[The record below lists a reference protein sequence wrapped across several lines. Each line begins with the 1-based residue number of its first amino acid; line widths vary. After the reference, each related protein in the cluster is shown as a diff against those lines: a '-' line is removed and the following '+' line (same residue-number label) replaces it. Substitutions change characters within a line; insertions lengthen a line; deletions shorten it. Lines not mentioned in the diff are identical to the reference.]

1 MNNRVHLTL
10 DEVHKTAT
18 EALRAQGYSAKH
30 ARAIAD
36 TVTAAE
42 RDECTSH
49 GLFRIPGYVNALQK
63 APVSPDAEPTF
74 RDLAPAVIQADAH
87 LGFAPLTLQLGADP
101 LEQRA
106 REFGIAAL
114 CIVNSFNLA
123 ALWPEVERLAER
135 GLVAFAFT
143 AALPYVAP
151 AGGTKPV
158 YGTNPMAFGW
168 PRAGR
173 PPLVFDQAS
182 SASARGEIMIHQR
195 DGKPLPEGWAIDSDG
210 NPTTDPATA
219 LAGAQLTFGGY
230 KGAAI
235 ALMVELLAG
244 ALVGDVF
251 SFEAAASDA
260 GKSGTPCGGEF
271 MIAIDPA
278 RCVGGGDRGAQLAH
292 TEKLFSKVLEQDGTR
307 LPADRRHRARERT
320 PTEGITIP
328 KSLHDTLRKYIDDG
342 VRESDSRLE

>member
-1 MNNRVHLTL
+1 MNDRVRLTL
-10 DEVHKTAT
+10 DEAHRTAT
-18 EALRAQGYSAKH
+18 EALRARGYSERH

-42 RDECTSH
+42 RDGCTSH
-49 GLFRIPGYVNALQK
+49 GLFRIPFYVKALQE
-63 APVSPDAEPTF
+63 ANVSPDAEPTF
-74 RDLAPAVIQADAH
+74 RDLAPAVLHADAH
-87 LGFAPLTLQLGADP
+87 FGFAPLTLQLAADP

-106 REFGIAAL
+106 RELGIAAL
-114 CIVNSFNLA
+114 AIVNAHNVA

-135 GLVAFAFT
+135 GLVAFAFG

-151 AGGTKPV
+151 AGGTRPV
-158 YGTNPMAFGW
+158 YGTNPMAFAW

-182 SASARGEIMIHQR
+182 SASARGEIQIRLR
-195 DGKPLPEGWAIDSDG
+195 DGTPIPEGWAIGPDG
-210 NPTTDPATA
+210 ESTTDPATA
-219 LAGAQLTFGGY
+219 LAGAQLPFGGH

-251 SFEAAASDA
+251 SFEASEADAAAAEVGAPS
-260 GKSGTPCGGEF
+260 GGEF

-278 RCVGGGDRGAQLAH
+278 RCVRDGDRDAQLAH
-292 TEKLFSKVLEQDGTR
+292 AEKLFARVLEQDGTR
-307 LPADRRHRARERT
+307 LPSDRRYRARERT
-320 PTEGITIP
+320 PNEGVTIP
-328 KSLHDTLRKYIDDG
+328 KLLHDTLRAYID
-342 VRESDSRLE
+342 S